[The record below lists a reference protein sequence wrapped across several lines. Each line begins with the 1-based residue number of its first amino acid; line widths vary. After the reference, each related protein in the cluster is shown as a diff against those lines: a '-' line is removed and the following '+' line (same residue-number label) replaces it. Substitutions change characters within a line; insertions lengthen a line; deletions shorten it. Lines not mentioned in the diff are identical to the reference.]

1 MDAFDYIVDD
11 STQDLKIL
19 DGDFVVGASDQQHV
33 EDILRAKPGQFYQW
47 PLLGIGIENFRNA
60 SLSGQRLKQD
70 IKLHLNSDNLR
81 TTFLRIDPDFN
92 IFINAERLK

>member
-1 MDAFDYIVDD
+1 MDAFDYILEE
-11 STQDLKIL
+11 STNDLKIL
-19 DGDFVVGASDQQHV
+19 NGDFVVDKSDQQHV

-47 PLLGIGIENFRNA
+47 PLLGVGIENFRNA

-70 IKLHLNSDNLR
+70 VKLNLRSDNMR

-92 IFINAERLK
+92 LYINAERLK